1 VALLLGGVLL
11 ALVGLVTA
19 QLRRR
24 HDATDLGR
32 MSEKWLEHELTSGLH

>member
-1 VALLLGGVLL
+1 MALLLGGVLL
-11 ALVGLVTA
+11 ALVGLVTT

-32 MSEKWLEHELTSGLH
+32 MSVKWLEHEHTSRLH